1 MRFWDS
7 SAILPVAVAEAN
19 SAAVRALLRLDREC
33 SIWWATR
40 TECLSGLHRRA
51 RAGDLTHQEL
61 NSAKRIVLIF
71 DQSSDVILPTEEVR
85 SRAERL
91 LGVHALRASDALQLA
106 AALVAAEEDPAE
118 LPFVTLDERLAEAA
132 RKEGFAVLPSGSFR

>member
-1 MRFWDS
+1 MKFWDS
-7 SAILPVAVAEAN
+7 SAILPIAVSEEN
-19 SAAVRALLRLDREC
+19 SSTVRSLLRADREC
-33 SIWWATR
+33 SIWWTSR

-51 RAGDLTHQEL
+51 KAGSWSHEDLTT
-61 NSAKRIVLIF
+61 AKRRIVLF
-71 DQSSDVILPTEEVR
+71 DQSAAVVLPTEEVR

-91 LGVHALRASDALQLA
+91 LGIHTLRAADALQLG

-132 RKEGFAVLPSGSFR
+132 RKEGFPVLP